1 MTTLKGHPSILVLSE
16 VLNCTSVLKQTFQ
29 SFTVV
34 ISVFWESQKT
44 LMNMMDAWI
53 QIFSSETQ
61 INTKIHLKSQRAYE
75 TYFKKPSALKDAKWQ
90 YTIKYI

>member
-1 MTTLKGHPSILVLSE
+1 
-16 VLNCTSVLKQTFQ
+16 
-29 SFTVV
+29 
-34 ISVFWESQKT
+34 
-44 LMNMMDAWI
+44 MNMMDAWI